1 MARLAERKAA
11 AESEYDATAAKLWDE
26 YQLTVSQAEEL
37 CVEFDSLPALR
48 AQVADLRNQIRAL
61 GNVNVSAIEEYQE
74 VRERYD
80 ALSAQVADVEGSR
93 NELTRMIASLSGQ
106 MKEIF
111 TDSFRAINE
120 NFGRI
125 FAELFGGGEA
135 SLVLEDES
143 DVLSCGIGI
152 QVAPPGKVIK
162 NLEAFPAAS
171 RRWWPSASIL
181 RSWPSTRHRSVS
193 WTRSKPPWMMPM
205 SAALRSICAG

>member
-1 MARLAERKAA
+1 M
-11 AESEYDATAAKLWDE
+11 
-26 YQLTVSQAEEL
+26 
-37 CVEFDSLPALR
+37 EFDSLPALR

-61 GNVNVSAIEEYQE
+61 GNVNISAIEEYQE

-135 SLVLEDES
+135 SL
-143 DVLSCGIGI
+143 CWRMK
-152 QVAPPGKVIK
+152 AMC
-162 NLEAFPAAS
+162 FPAALAFRCTAGQSHQEPGSPFRRRTGAGGHQHLFCDPGRQPGTVLHPGRDRS
-171 RRWWPSASIL
+171 RS
-181 RSWPSTRHRSVS
+181 
-193 WTRSKPPWMMPM
+193 
-205 SAALRSICAG
+205 G